1 MQSSLVQ
8 MSDDL
13 SCSVFGLVVFV
24 TASYYYLLVTGEIK
38 DDKKVGELH
47 SVFCWYANLSTN

>member
-1 MQSSLVQ
+1 

-24 TASYYYLLVTGEIK
+24 TASYYYLLVNGEIK
-38 DDKKVGELH
+38 DDKKVNASYTFFLLLMRN
-47 SVFCWYANLSTN
+47 VQPKIQI